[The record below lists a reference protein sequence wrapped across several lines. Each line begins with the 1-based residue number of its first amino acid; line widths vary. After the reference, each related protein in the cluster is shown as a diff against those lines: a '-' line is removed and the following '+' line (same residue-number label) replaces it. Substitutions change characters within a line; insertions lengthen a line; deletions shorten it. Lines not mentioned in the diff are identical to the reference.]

1 MDARFKK
8 PGIYSLAT
16 GTQGSLSLNSVRF
29 EVSSLPETS
38 DTEPNDSID
47 QAQSVAMPI
56 VINGRIDRPGD
67 VDVYGFEGQ
76 AGATVVAEINARRLD
91 SPLDSTLTLLDARG
105 QPLAFNDDQEDKGAG
120 LLTHHADSYLKYNL
134 PAAGKYYV
142 QVADAQQKGGP
153 GYGYRLRI
161 SLPRPEFALRIVP
174 SVINFRP
181 NATQAVTVYALRR
194 DGFDGEISLALK
206 DAPAGFYISGGA
218 IPAHLDKLQCTLTA
232 PTASPGAG

>member
-1 MDARFKK
+1 M
-8 PGIYSLAT
+8 PGAN
-16 GTQGSLSLNSVRF
+16 Q
-29 EVSSLPETS
+29 
-38 DTEPNDSID
+38 
-47 QAQSVAMPI
+47 
-56 VINGRIDRPGD
+56 
-67 VDVYGFEGQ
+67 
-76 AGATVVAEINARRLD
+76 
-91 SPLDSTLTLLDARG
+91 
-105 QPLAFNDDQEDKGAG
+105 LAFNDDQEDKGAG
-120 LLTHHADSYLKYNL
+120 LLTHHADSYLKYKL

-174 SVINFRP
+174 SMINFRP

-206 DAPAGFYISGGA
+206 DGPAGFYISGGV

-232 PTASPGAG
+232 PTALPQGPVNLKLIGSAKCEMKLIEHPVIPAEDMMQAFFYRHLVPCDELLVKIQGSGTRVPSKIIDPIPHQDSDARHDKCEHQNARLHAG